1 MRSRA
6 LAIGFRVALGAIA
19 IAWPKS
25 IGAAPRL
32 DAAFVELFAGTRR
45 HPLADPSGRL
55 PLAIELPPFADPRR
69 LGFQPRAPGLPTVG
83 PFPAQIAPFA
93 ASHPVL
99 RFPLGP

>member
-55 PLAIELPPFADPRR
+55 PLAIELPPFADARR
-69 LGFQPRAPGLPTVG
+69 LGFQPLAQGLATVP
-83 PFPAQIAPFA
+83 PFPGEIAAFQAQ
-93 ASHPVL
+93 HPAL
-99 RFPLGP
+99 RLSGWA